1 METPLSLISGEE
13 RHLPVQAVSDYLE
26 TTHWPQELGGS
37 IENLLIKQAA
47 HTVKEIQQLLVSDG
61 LRIEQLTCIAE
72 KLLQTL

>member
-1 METPLSLISGEE
+1 METPLSLISGAE
-13 RHLPVQAVSDYLE
+13 RHLPIQTVSDHLE

-37 IENLLIKQAA
+37 IENLLGKQAA
-47 HTVKEIQQLLVSDG
+47 HTVKEIQQLLVSEG

>member
-37 IENLLIKQAA
+37 IENLLVKQAA
-47 HTVKEIQQLLVSDG
+47 HTVKEIQQ
-61 LRIEQLTCIAE
+61 
-72 KLLQTL
+72 